1 MARNLEKDLLPVL
14 FQAKMQL
21 QSMQFEQLL
30 VEQTTNSLCWIWEPC
45 YGSQFCLTN
54 CYAWGCSATQQF
66 RRIFR
71 MGKMSLWDRGWIS
84 VAVPECGK
92 GLWQSKRPGSLS
104 FRHCYKLQMRNEL
117 KWFLSCIFRLNCTY
131 MTYDTWFMIYDTGC
145 MIGGKYVYVY
155 IETQIAARSKKTV
168 DVSNGQAKA
177 SATSMEPVRLTI
189 GEATALA
196 KERVPWWM
204 FAKGRVWFGVNDIYI
219 CTYHIYPSTG
229 LFLMWYDSGSC
240 SDFAAITC
248 ISLHDGRERSSTWEP
263 SKISEFWRGDGPSF
277 PIGGQGST
285 SLSKTVV
292 ELEKSENL
300 PKPVST
306 SF

>member
-104 FRHCYKLQMRNEL
+104 FRHCYKLRMRNEL

-155 IETQIAARSKKTV
+155 IETQIAARSKKPWMFPTV
-168 DVSNGQAKA
+168 RQ
-177 SATSMEPVRLTI
+177 RLPRHRWSPW
-189 GEATALA
+189 GWRLA
-196 KERVPWWM
+196 KQRPSQR
-204 FAKGRVWFGVNDIYI
+204 KGCLGE
-219 CTYHIYPSTG
+219 
-229 LFLMWYDSGSC
+229 C
-240 SDFAAITC
+240 SQKEGFD
-248 ISLHDGRERSSTWEP
+248 
-263 SKISEFWRGDGPSF
+263 
-277 PIGGQGST
+277 
-285 SLSKTVV
+285 
-292 ELEKSENL
+292 LE
-300 PKPVST
+300 
-306 SF
+306 